1 MADPSELI
9 RNNRAWA
16 ARMAKEDDG
25 YFRRLSDLQA
35 PKYLWIGCA
44 DSRVPANVVIGL
56 HPGEVFVHRNVANVV
71 PHTDLN
77 VLSVLEYA
85 VKILKVEHIIVCGH
99 YGCGGIRAA
108 LDRAGHGLLDNWL
121 RHIKDVAAKH
131 ETELSALPGPMAR
144 EGRLAELNAVEQ
156 ALNVCST
163 SIVQN
168 AWAAEQ
174 ELTVHA
180 WVYAVADGLVRDLR
194 FKVSGPEDLAPA
206 YRLSIEETEGAVTRL
221 PAAGADALP

>member
-85 VKILKVEHIIVCGH
+85 VKVLKVEHIIVCGH
-99 YGCGGIRAA
+99 SDCGAMKAVLNPAQLERMPTVKG
-108 LDRAGHGLLDNWL
+108 WL
-121 RHIKDVAAKH
+121 RHAEVAKIVVEQNCGCADHNTLGILTEENVVAQLDHLRTHPSVAARLASGQLFIHGWVYNIGTSEIRAYDAEKG
-131 ETELSALPGPMAR
+131 EFRLVGDGPLPMATPR
-144 EGRLAELNAVEQ
+144 ARYQ
-156 ALNVCST
+156 
-163 SIVQN
+163 
-168 AWAAEQ
+168 
-174 ELTVHA
+174 
-180 WVYAVADGLVRDLR
+180 
-194 FKVSGPEDLAPA
+194 VS
-206 YRLSIEETEGAVTRL
+206 
-221 PAAGADALP
+221 